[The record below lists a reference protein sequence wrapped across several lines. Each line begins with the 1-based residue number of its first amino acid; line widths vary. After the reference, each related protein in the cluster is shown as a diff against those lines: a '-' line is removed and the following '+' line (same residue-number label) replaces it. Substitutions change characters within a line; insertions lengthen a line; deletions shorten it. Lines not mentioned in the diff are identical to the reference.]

1 MSLRDRLNEDLKTAM
16 RAKDAVRLSVIRG
29 IKAAI
34 LQAETRGERVT
45 LDDAGILQVITKEV
59 KERQDAAGEF
69 ERGGRQDLVD
79 KMAGELAVLKEYLP
93 EPLTEAELASLV
105 EEAIS
110 STGAEGPKDMG
121 RVMGWLTPRTRG
133 RADGKVVS
141 EAVKQALQ
149 HRAG

>member
-105 EEAIS
+105 DEAIS